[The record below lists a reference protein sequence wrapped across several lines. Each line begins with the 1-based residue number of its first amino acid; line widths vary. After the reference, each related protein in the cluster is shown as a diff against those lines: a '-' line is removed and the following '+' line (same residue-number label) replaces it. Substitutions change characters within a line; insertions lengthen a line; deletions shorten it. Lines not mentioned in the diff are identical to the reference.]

1 MTVKSGN
8 IEGAV
13 DFKLRKLELLE
24 TIANC
29 KEEEVIAQIE
39 EFFRLK
45 RIADYEKEMSTP
57 LSVDDYADGIKQAI
71 DEIERGEGIDEA
83 DLIREIEAEEGEN
96 FLS

>member
-24 TIANC
+24 VIANC
-29 KEEEVIAQIE
+29 NEEGVIADIE
-39 EFFRLK
+39 ELLRLK

-71 DEIERGEGIDEA
+71 DEIERGEGIEEA
-83 DLIREIEAEEGEN
+83 DLIREIEEREGES
-96 FLS
+96 FQA